1 MILQILALAC
11 TLNLFY
17 KSIQSLSL
25 HLFKYQIAYITF
37 LNWIY
42 VLYNMRL
49 QFWLMPYFLQ
59 ILNFSL
65 NILFLCDIFVF
76 FFTFFSLLNCNNFNN
91 ARKIMIKWNSISYF
105 SLTSFWHFTQLK
117 YEFWFLT
124 LFRILYWN
132 IQIFNINQSLTSWL
146 HLYSFQKLLKIL
158 EEVLFIFFLFIFP
171 LFNNFFLYFFIFT
184 YPWLKNFF
192 IDCLNIG
199 IVFFFL

>member
-91 ARKIMIKWNSISYF
+91 ARKIMIKWNCISYF
-105 SLTSFWHFTQLK
+105 SLRSIWDFIQLK
-117 YEFWFLT
+117 NELWFLT